1 MKSCCFTGHRILKVT
16 PELVSRLRE
25 TIIDLYKQGV
35 TEFINGAALGFDQ
48 LSAKAV
54 IELKAEYRDIKLHLL
69 LPCPAEEQVK
79 GWNKTQID
87 EYMRIIEMADSVTVL
102 SEHYTD
108 DCMKQRNE
116 RLVALADCCVC
127 YCNNRRSGTGQ
138 TVKMAENK
146 GISIINL
153 ALEKIDLGKI
163 FLEIHQEKYAEF
175 DNPPHHEP
183 SLRHRVRM
191 DKIIYGKIQTQN
203 YTEEELRQIEKM
215 GDEQI

>member
-1 MKSCCFTGHRILKVT
+1 MKRCCFTGHRILRIT
-16 PELVSRLRE
+16 PELVSRLRD

-79 GWNKTQID
+79 GWNKSQIA
-87 EYMRIIEMADSVTVL
+87 EYMTIMDKAGSVTVL

-116 RLVALADCCVC
+116 RLVELADCCVC
-127 YCNNRRSGTGQ
+127 YCTNRRSGTGQ
-138 TVKMAENK
+138 TIRFAEKK
-146 GISIINL
+146 GIEIINL
-153 ALEKIDLGKI
+153 AKQK
-163 FLEIHQEKYAEF
+163 
-175 DNPPHHEP
+175 
-183 SLRHRVRM
+183 
-191 DKIIYGKIQTQN
+191 
-203 YTEEELRQIEKM
+203 
-215 GDEQI
+215 

>member
-1 MKSCCFTGHRILKVT
+1 MKVT
-16 PELVSRLRE
+16 SELVSRLRN

-35 TEFINGAALGFDQ
+35 TEFYNGAALGFDL
-48 LSAKAV
+48 LSCKTV
-54 IELKAEYRDIKLHLL
+54 IGLKTEYSDIHLHLL

-79 GWNKTQID
+79 GWKKVQID
-87 EYMRIIEMADSVTVL
+87 EYMHIMDRADTVTVL

-108 DCMKQRNE
+108 DCMKRRNAQ
-116 RLVALADCCVC
+116 LVELADCCVC
-127 YCNNRRSGTGQ
+127 YCHNRRSGTGQ
-138 TVKMAENK
+138 TMKMAENK

-163 FLEIHQEKYAEF
+163 LLEIHQEKYAEF
-175 DNPPHHEP
+175 DNPPHHKP
-183 SLRHRVRM
+183 SLQHRVRM

-215 GDEQI
+215 GGR

>member
-1 MKSCCFTGHRILKVT
+1 MKTCCFTGHRIIKVT
-16 PELVSRLRE
+16 PELTSRLRN

-35 TEFINGAALGFDQ
+35 TDFYNGLAIGWDMLCADT
-48 LSAKAV
+48 V
-54 IELKAEYRDIKLHLL
+54 IGLKTDYGDMKLHLL
-69 LPCPAEEQVK
+69 LPCPADEQIK
-79 GWNKTQID
+79 GWNKAQI
-87 EYMRIIEMADSVTVL
+87 ENYMRILQAADSVTVI

-108 DCMKQRNE
+108 DCMKRRNE
-116 RLVALADCCVC
+116 KLVELADCCVC

-138 TVKMAENK
+138 TMKMAENK

-163 FLEIHQEKYAEF
+163 LLEIHQEKYAEF

-215 GDEQI
+215 GGR